1 MTAPSSPPPHAPL
14 THSSFYKFVPIA
26 HPNEWVMHLRSLTTG
41 VKGSI
46 LIASEGI
53 NGMVAGT
60 ADALS
65 DFEQSL
71 RTDPLFDGAFSDV
84 VFKHSPC
91 KTAPFARM
99 KVHHKPEIL
108 PLGVAGVDARN
119 TGINLSPSAWRE
131 LIQRDD
137 VVLLDNRNSF
147 EYRLGRFKSAI
158 DPGVRNFRDFPEYV
172 KANLPTWQ
180 AQNKKIAMYCTGGIR
195 CEKTSAWMRD
205 LGAEVYQLEGG
216 IINYFAQM
224 PDADRDWIGECFVF
238 DNRIALDTHL
248 AETSTTLEQVYQGDE
263 DGEFRLNRARRLAQ
277 VVDDEQT

>member
-1 MTAPSSPPPHAPL
+1 MIQPTAAVPPTPL
-14 THSSFYKFVPIA
+14 VHSSFYKFVPITQIDA
-26 HPNEWVMHLRSLTTG
+26 FVAHLRTLTTSLN
-41 VKGSI
+41 GSI
-46 LIASEGI
+46 LVASEGI
-53 NGMVAGT
+53 NGMVSGP

-65 DFEQSL
+65 AFEQAL
-71 RTDPLFDGAFSDV
+71 QTDPVFDGAFSGM

-91 KTAPFARM
+91 KTPPFARM

-108 PLGVAGVDARN
+108 PLGIKGVDARN
-119 TGINLSPSAWRE
+119 TGINLTPNEWRE

-238 DNRIALDTHL
+238 DNRIALDTRL
-248 AETSTTLEQVYQGDE
+248 EETATTLEEVYEGDA
-263 DGEFRLNRARRLAQ
+263 DGAFRLNRARRLAK